1 MEADWRLKFKI
12 AFLSFSR
19 ILLENCEL
27 KSDLMSS
34 FFWFGA
40 ELALIV
46 FFIIF
51 KDTAEE
57 KCSWI
62 DWMFGI
68 VILHSCICDFYYLYN
83 YYIDTT
89 VVNQLEEG
97 SRTEHLQ
104 AQRCRARLD
113 HLESADADNL
123 SEWSDMRLKRILVD
137 YMLRMSYYDTALKL
151 AESSNILVMFFS
163 LPHLC
168 TSGDL
173 REIYSSNIMGCS
185 SCKREVYL

>member
-1 MEADWRLKFKI
+1 
-12 AFLSFSR
+12 
-19 ILLENCEL
+19 
-27 KSDLMSS
+27 
-34 FFWFGA
+34 
-40 ELALIV
+40 
-46 FFIIF
+46 
-51 KDTAEE
+51 
-57 KCSWI
+57 
-62 DWMFGI
+62 MFGI
-68 VILHSCICDFYYLYN
+68 FILYCCICGFYYLYK

-151 AESSNILVMFFS
+151 AESSNILVTFFS
-163 LPHLC
+163 LPHFC
-168 TSGDL
+168 TPSDL
-173 REIYSSNIMGCS
+173 REIYTSNTLGCS
-185 SCKREVYL
+185 SCKREIYL